1 MVRPH
6 FCPPFW
12 IRFDGINDYAMVDHV
27 IIYLSKRKQSAF
39 GKFCLQELKE
49 HIKIFKL
56 SLNLSLTHLRP
67 QIVCYEKKKKLCAT
81 LCLRKSFN

>member
-1 MVRPH
+1 
-6 FCPPFW
+6 
-12 IRFDGINDYAMVDHV
+12 MVDHV

-67 QIVCYEKKKKLCAT
+67 QIVCYEKKRNFV
-81 LCLRKSFN
+81 LRKSFNQFENFELPTTICMENH